1 MDDNIEAHREEYYK
15 KADASEETGGVRI
28 TLDAKVTYSEQLSDI
43 HKANIAFKTLQVLGQ
58 ILRSSAQVME
68 GDLKLEIAT
77 ECYLLG
83 LRTLR
88 ALLRLVEDNVDDL
101 RLYFSALIKERAAF
115 LDEEYEIT
123 EEKLLK
129 WTDEG
134 VIWLTQ
140 GCAFAVI
147 KKISYAV
154 GHHSLG
160 ETYERILESHGKNLG
175 IAMSDLCVKLDHFY
189 TVPEYEINIIRD
201 RVVRNRFSY
210 SVLRSIVIDHLYLR
224 RIDVRVQQKL
234 GSMFD
239 IENVTKPKL
248 LLE

>member
-1 MDDNIEAHREEYYK
+1 
-15 KADASEETGGVRI
+15 
-28 TLDAKVTYSEQLSDI
+28 
-43 HKANIAFKTLQVLGQ
+43 
-58 ILRSSAQVME
+58 ME